1 MTKEELQKIIAI
13 DEGFRIELTT
23 STGNMDKFQEA
34 ICAFAND
41 MPGSGKKGYLLIGV
55 YDDVYVNPRTMTLL
69 MSEKMTQKNC
79 LNVRN
84 L

>member
-34 ICAFAND
+34 ICASLRASYISRIMPMISSLGMD
-41 MPGSGKKGYLLIGV
+41 MSNFFTVAFDMLFQDQIFMYPS
-55 YDDVYVNPRTMTLL
+55 
-69 MSEKMTQKNC
+69 
-79 LNVRN
+79 
-84 L
+84 

>member
-1 MTKEELQKIIAI
+1 MTKEELQKIISI

-55 YDDVYVNPRTMTLL
+55 YQFSIDIVYQHFLTMKVLQNI
-69 MSEKMTQKNC
+69 K
-79 LNVRN
+79 
-84 L
+84 

>member
-34 ICAFAND
+34 ICAFA
-41 MPGSGKKGYLLIGV
+41 
-55 YDDVYVNPRTMTLL
+55 TT
-69 MSEKMTQKNC
+69 C
-79 LNVRN
+79 LAQERRAIS
-84 L
+84 